1 MASNAV
7 PGMPGNNPEAIKA
20 RQDLFL
26 EAFEE
31 LGTITHACKK
41 TGIGRST
48 YKRWKRD
55 DKFDFITRFNDV
67 KDDFAEEI
75 EQTLFQRAKDP
86 KSNPVLLIIALKG
99 LLPDKY
105 KDNAQIN
112 DDTAKDIMKELKT
125 KFRGIKFDEGQ
136 SAEIKTAQQQ
146 AEDIL
151 RGKSGKSE

>member
-7 PGMPGNNPEAIKA
+7 PDMPGNNPEAIKA

-26 EAFEE
+26 SAFEE
-31 LGTITHACKK
+31 YGTIARACEE

-55 DKFDFITRFNDV
+55 DKFDFISRFNDV
-67 KDDFAEEI
+67 KENFAEDI
-75 EQTLFQRAKDP
+75 ELTLFQRAKDP
-86 KSNPVLLIIALKG
+86 KSNPVILIFALKG

-105 KDNAQIN
+105 KDNAQVN
-112 DDTAKDIMKELKT
+112 DETAKDIMKELKT
-125 KFRGIKFDEGQ
+125 KFRGIKFDESE
-136 SAEIKTAQQQ
+136 SADTKTSQQQ

-151 RGKSGKSE
+151 RGKSGEQ